1 MLINDNYL
9 WCILAIKYKI
19 SVETGTNRYAGT
31 DANVFIT
38 LYGYSGSSLLIP
50 LSSDKNIFE
59 KGE

>member
-31 DANVFIT
+31 DAYVFIT